1 MFAQTQNAS
10 AAGSIGPQAV
20 KFILKNFTINP
31 AAADPNTN
39 QPLQTNGSW
48 SIAKSRPASCPATA
62 QTCVGIF
69 YSVPA
74 QAAKCSWVVAL
85 NADERDGAV
94 LDENDDAA
102 KYMLRVIGGKEAKPL
117 VKSRS
122 KPVYPPIAMA
132 AHVSGD
138 VLLSVLVDASGA
150 VQAVRV
156 ASGPPML
163 QQASVDAAKKW
174 TFKPMTIG
182 ARAVPYEIQLV
193 FTFQAVNIQ
202 WGIVKMTP

>member
-1 MFAQTQNAS
+1 VFAQTQDAS
-10 AAGSIGPQAV
+10 VTGNLGPQAV

-48 SIAKSRPASCPATA
+48 SIGKSRPASCPATG
-62 QTCVGIF
+62 QNCVEVF

-85 NADERDGAV
+85 NADGGDGAV

-102 KYMLRVIGGKEAKPL
+102 KYMLREIGGKDAKPF

-138 VLLSVLVDASGA
+138 VTLSVLVDASGA
-150 VQAVRV
+150 VHTIRV

-182 ARAVPYEIQLV
+182 ARAVPYDIQLV
-193 FTFQAVNIQ
+193 FTFQAVNVQ